1 MYELIV
7 SILVW
12 LSADPAQVNTVAPR
26 AASCSSA
33 AYATM
38 VRQEL
43 TDDEDSCNCDEQ
55 CEGQCD
61 GNCCE
66 SCECE
71 VETAGGGEPPASVKK
86 RVVRCVNG
94 RCYITYE

>member
-1 MYELIV
+1 MYDILV

-12 LSADPAQVNTVAPR
+12 LSADPTQVDTVAPR

-43 TDDEDSCNCDEQ
+43 TDEEQEPEPELEDS
-55 CEGQCD
+55 
-61 GNCCE
+61 
-66 SCECE
+66 
-71 VETAGGGEPPASVKK
+71 AGGGDIPAPKPLK
-86 RVVRCVNG
+86 RVVRCRNG

>member
-1 MYELIV
+1 MYEFIV

-43 TDDEDSCNCDEQ
+43 TDEEQEPEPEVEDS
-55 CEGQCD
+55 
-61 GNCCE
+61 
-66 SCECE
+66 
-71 VETAGGGEPPASVKK
+71 AGGGDSPAPKPLK

>member
-1 MYELIV
+1 MYDLLV

-12 LSADPAQVNTVAPR
+12 LSADPAQMNTVAPR

-43 TDDEDSCNCDEQ
+43 TDEEQEPEPEDS
-55 CEGQCD
+55 
-61 GNCCE
+61 
-66 SCECE
+66 
-71 VETAGGGEPPASVKK
+71 AGGGDNPAPKPLK
-86 RVVRCVNG
+86 RVVRCRNG

>member
-1 MYELIV
+1 MYDLLV

-12 LSADPAQVNTVAPR
+12 LSADPAQINTVAPR

-43 TDDEDSCNCDEQ
+43 TDEEQEPEPEVEDS
-55 CEGQCD
+55 
-61 GNCCE
+61 
-66 SCECE
+66 
-71 VETAGGGEPPASVKK
+71 AGGGDSPAPKPLK
-86 RVVRCVNG
+86 RVVRCRNG

>member
-1 MYELIV
+1 MYEFIV

-12 LSADPAQVNTVAPR
+12 LSAYPAQVNTVAPR

-38 VRQEL
+38 IRQEIS
-43 TDDEDSCNCDEQ
+43 EE
-55 CEGQCD
+55 EP
-61 GNCCE
+61 
-66 SCECE
+66 E
-71 VETAGGGEPPASVKK
+71 VEVEPEPEPEPEPEESAGGGDIPAPKPLK
-86 RVVRCVNG
+86 RVVRCRNG